1 MERHLMPVKWY
12 ADNIKRE
19 IAKAKRKAL
28 QNCGKAVAKEAKA
41 LAPVGIE
48 EKFVKPG
55 AKQWTGR
62 IPGTLKKSIRY
73 AMVKK
78 GTKVQ
83 VIAGGRSA
91 KYLTA
96 FYAPFVEFGTVDMI
110 AQPYLRPALEKSHA
124 AIEAEF
130 NNWI

>member
-1 MERHLMPVKWY
+1 MAVKWY
-12 ADNIKRE
+12 AENITRE
-19 IAKAKRKAL
+19 LNKAKRKAL
-28 QNCGKAVAKEAKA
+28 QNCGKAVSTAAKQ
-41 LAPVGIE
+41 LCPVGIE
-48 EKFVKPG
+48 EKFVTPG
-55 AKQWTGR
+55 RAQWTGR

-73 AMVKK
+73 SVVKK

-83 VIAGGRSA
+83 IIAGGRSS

-96 FYAPFVEFGTVDMI
+96 YYAAFVEFGTHKTM
-110 AQPYLRPALEKSHA
+110 ALPYLRPALERSSS